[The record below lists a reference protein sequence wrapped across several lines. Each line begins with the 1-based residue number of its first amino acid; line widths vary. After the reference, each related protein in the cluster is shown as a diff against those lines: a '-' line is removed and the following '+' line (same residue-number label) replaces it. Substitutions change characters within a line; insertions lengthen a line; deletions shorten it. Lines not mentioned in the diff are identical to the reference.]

1 MKSTLFS
8 ILLLFTASRAISQ
21 DCLEI
26 RRCVN
31 SSFNLDAPFT
41 ADSYEWLS
49 GNTLDS
55 LTVLDGEMESTYEAN
70 LDEYSITYFKVRSAE
85 DSICWMVSPVVITIS
100 GDFEVCER
108 DTIALEAEISNCP
121 ACTFSWAGLGLIE
134 PSNLP
139 DASFSFENASDSP
152 VSIVVNAIF
161 SDGEFACPS
170 TITSSLTVNTT
181 PLFSLNNNYCLGDS
195 IKPIGLQN
203 NSNDYSYTW
212 NFNNFVSDSD
222 FFQIA
227 EAASGIMSLTVT
239 ASSSNC
245 HFQLQQSITINPLPQ
260 FELTTNDACLNQ
272 TVESIIS
279 SNSSISTYS
288 WDEAPPGNNASYFPA
303 STSEGTYSVNVQI
316 TDENGCHNYG
326 TDSYTVFPLPNVSI
340 IGNPSSICEGSN
352 INLGSMD
359 VYESYLWN
367 IEGNPNSINTAEL
380 SATLEQSGTYTISLT
395 ATDNQ
400 GCSNNDTTFIT
411 VIATPS
417 ITISGPEE
425 ICIGLPYSYHVISDN
440 TISTI
445 IWNDNI
451 ISDTLEFIPG
461 TAGNNTISVEI
472 EDENGC
478 AGTDEYEVSVF
489 SLPIVT
495 IEGNTLICG
504 RTEFEF
510 IAIPQENNYSFEW
523 ITGDSLI
530 SNNNTVTI
538 DGGYGQFGISLITT
552 NDIGCSSETPFEI
565 SAITG
570 PLSPLDNE
578 INICEGNYLQLEG
591 SNNYQYQWIIATNN
605 TPFDTTSIYNPTFN
619 LEIGTYQVYLTLTD
633 TTQEGCLTLDTAS
646 VYVKPNPVFTVNTPE
661 ISCIGVPF
669 QFTISQVTIDGVP
682 TENYSVTWTNQG
694 VESQGNAYSDTTLNA
709 GLYTLNV
716 DVEDSLTACSSTEE
730 LVITINTGPS
740 FAHTTPNPD
749 CLGATVQLEIDTVF
763 ASTYNINWFISEES
777 INAISTSLTLSD
789 SANTYS
795 VSVTNSENGCI
806 SDSVYTVESLAL
818 PEIINISL
826 LTDGLLAINSEAG
839 YFYEWGYTSAATGIE
854 ITIAT
859 GTDYAYFD
867 YFDLANNY
875 YWVQYT
881 NSNGCVRRVYY
892 NTPITFAGEQYDE
905 QLILAYPIPC
915 ENTLTI
921 QSKLLPSI
929 AKSAYSIFNSQG
941 QIVEFGELS
950 RTDNKTILNVSNL
963 SQGQYYIQIQSEE
976 NIYTLRFIK

>member
-1 MKSTLFS
+1 MKHTLFS
-8 ILLLFTASRAISQ
+8 ILLLLTATRALSQ
-21 DCLEI
+21 DCIEI

-31 SSFNLDAPFT
+31 SGFDLDAPFT
-41 ADSYEWLS
+41 ADSYEWMS
-49 GNTLDS
+49 GSSLDS
-55 LTVLDGEMESTYEAN
+55 LTVIADEMESTYEAN
-70 LDEYSITYFKVRSAE
+70 LHEYSITYFKVRSPE

-100 GDFEVCER
+100 GDLSVCEG
-108 DTIALEAEISNCP
+108 DTIALAAEISNCS
-121 ACTFSWAGLGLIE
+121 ACTFAWSGLGLIA

-139 DASFSFENASDSP
+139 DASYSFENASDSP
-152 VSIVVNAIF
+152 VNITVNATF
-161 SDGEFACPS
+161 TDGEFECPS
-170 TITSSLTVNTT
+170 TVTSLLTVNTT
-181 PLFSLNNNYCLGDS
+181 PVFSLNNNFCVGDS

-203 NSNDYSYTW
+203 NSNDYLYSW
-212 NFNNFVSDSD
+212 NFNDIDSDSD
-222 FFQIA
+222 FFQII
-227 EAASGIMSLTVT
+227 EPASGTISLTVT
-239 ASSSNC
+239 ENTSNC
-245 HFQLQQSITINPLPQ
+245 HFQLQQSITINPLPP

-316 TDENGCHNYG
+316 TDANGCHNYG
-326 TDSYTVFPLPNVSI
+326 TDSYTIFPLPNVSI
-340 IGNPSSICEGSN
+340 IGNSSSICVGDN
-352 INLGSMD
+352 ITLSSMD

-367 IEGNPNSINTAEL
+367 IEENPNSINTDEL
-380 SATLEQSGTYTISLT
+380 STTFEQSGNYVITLT

-400 GCSNNDTTFIT
+400 GCSNSDTTLIS
-411 VIATPS
+411 VNAIPS
-417 ITISGPEE
+417 ATISGPEE
-425 ICIGLPYSYHVISDN
+425 ICIGFPYSYQVLSNNI
-440 TISTI
+440 ISTI
-445 IWNDNI
+445 TWNN
-451 ISDTLEFIPG
+451 SSTVDTLVFIPE
-461 TAGNNTISVEI
+461 TLGNNTISVEI
-472 EDENGC
+472 EDDNGC
-478 AGTDEYEVSVF
+478 VGSDEYEVSVF

-495 IEGNTLICG
+495 IEGSTLICG
-504 RTEFEF
+504 RTEFELT
-510 IAIPQENNYSFEW
+510 AIPGDNTYSFEW
-523 ITGDSLI
+523 VSGDSLI
-530 SNNNTVTI
+530 SNNNSVTI

-552 NDIGCSSETPFEI
+552 NAVGCSSETLVEI

-578 INICEGNYLQLEG
+578 INICEGNVLELAG
-591 SNNYQYQWIIATNN
+591 SNDYQYQWIIANNN
-605 TPFDTTSIYNPTFN
+605 TPFDTTTANNPTFN
-619 LEIGTYQVYLTLTD
+619 LEVGTYQVYLTLTD
-633 TTQEGCLTLDTAS
+633 TTQDGCLTLDTAL
-646 VYVKPNPVFTVNTPE
+646 VYVKSNPIFTVNTPE

-669 QFTISQVTIDGVP
+669 EFAISQVTIDGDL

-694 VESQGNAYSDTTLNA
+694 LESMGNPYIDTTLNA
-709 GLYTLNV
+709 GAYTLNV
-716 DVEDSLTACSSTEE
+716 EVEDSLTTCSSAQE
-730 LVITINTGPS
+730 LVITFNTGPS
-740 FAHTTPNPD
+740 FTHTIPTPD
-749 CLGATVQLEIDTVF
+749 CLGAIVQLEIDTVF
-763 ASTYNINWFISEES
+763 ASEYNINWFISDES
-777 INAISTSLTLSD
+777 INANSTNFTLSD

-806 SDSVYTVESLAL
+806 SDSIYTVESLAL
-818 PEIINISL
+818 PEILNISL
-826 LTDGLLAINSEAG
+826 LTDGLLAINPEAG

-854 ITIAT
+854 ITIVT

-892 NTPITFAGEQYDE
+892 NTPITFTGEQYDE
-905 QLILAYPIPC
+905 QIFLAYPIPS